1 MSKITRS
8 VAASILIAAMSGN
21 ALADPGRP
29 ARPSPHHYHGGGGLN
44 WLGAILLI
52 GFTAAVVDA
61 VTSPPKPPPPP
72 PKYEPPP
79 VQPAPIYIEQPAASG
94 MWYYCKSSG
103 QYYPYVRT
111 CPEGWE
117 ELPPVPPN

>member
-8 VAASILIAAMSGN
+8 VAASIFIAAMSGN
-21 ALADPGRP
+21 APADPGRP
-29 ARPSPHHYHGGGGLN
+29 ARPSPHHYHGGGGGLN

-61 VTSPPKPPPPP
+61 VTSQPKPPPPP
-72 PKYEPPP
+72 KYVPPP
-79 VQPAPIYIEQPAASG
+79 VQPAPVYIEQPAASG

-117 ELPPVPPN
+117 ELPPVPAN